1 MHFYNL
7 IVNITELA
15 QPVDVM
21 MAWASTNYGVD
32 KKNVILMLEMN
43 IWLSFLF
50 VLLWCFPKETE
61 NIFSFCFSW
70 VTEMLVKVW
79 ENSKKA
85 LSQWKHLPAASV
97 PTALLDLP
105 NSYMYI

>member
-1 MHFYNL
+1 MMHFYNL

-61 NIFSFCFSW
+61 NIFSFCFS
-70 VTEMLVKVW
+70 
-79 ENSKKA
+79 
-85 LSQWKHLPAASV
+85 
-97 PTALLDLP
+97 
-105 NSYMYI
+105 